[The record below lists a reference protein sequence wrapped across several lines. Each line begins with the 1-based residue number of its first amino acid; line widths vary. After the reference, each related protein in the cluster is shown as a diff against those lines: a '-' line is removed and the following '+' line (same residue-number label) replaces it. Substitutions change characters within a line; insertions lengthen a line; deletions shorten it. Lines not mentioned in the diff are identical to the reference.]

1 MISTEERPKAIPSAL
16 AELGSVPLSH
26 ISNMTAIILDEAIK
40 RVIPESPAP
49 SDTPFNSAI

>member
-16 AELGSVPLSH
+16 ADLGSVPLSH